1 MKTNQE
7 IRHEAEKVLSG
18 GWSNRVLASGAVL
31 YGIGSLVGC
40 LLLAAYKDMGLQTWA
55 DFLSAKLQHAQQGLG
70 YTVPSDAMFWHMT
83 GASLFH
89 QFMMYVFGAIFAFGM
104 ARLLLKAA
112 KNDVHGW
119 FSASFGGFARPLDVT
134 WLLVLMNLRVFLWS
148 LLLIFPGVVAVYRYR
163 QAWYLKSEHDDWG
176 ACKCLAESGRMMR
189 GYKWQAF
196 CLDAFYGVQLVLIW
210 LAIAAAA
217 SVAAGGDKLGLP
229 RIAAVGAFALAAGFL
244 WVAIVVLVRFFAAR
258 AVFYG
263 ALQPSAAADA
273 GERRDGVDGCVGI

>member
-7 IRHEAEKVLSG
+7 IRHEAAKILSD
-18 GWSNRVLASGAVL
+18 GWSSRVLASGAVL

-40 LLLAAYKDMGLQTWA
+40 LLLAAYKDMGLQTWT
-55 DFLSAKLQHAQQGLG
+55 DFLSAKLQHAQQGLD

-112 KNDVHGW
+112 KNDVQSW
-119 FSASFGGFARPLDVT
+119 FSASFGGFARPLEVT
-134 WLLVLMNLRVFLWS
+134 WLLVLMNLQVFLWS

-163 QAWYLKSEHDDWG
+163 QAWYLKSEHADWG
-176 ACKCLAESGRMMR
+176 ARKCLAESGRMMR

-196 CLDAFYGVQLVLIW
+196 CLDAFYVLQLMLIW
-210 LAIAAAA
+210 LAIAAAG
-217 SVAAGGDKLGLP
+217 SVAVGGDKLGLS
-229 RIAAVGAFALAAGFL
+229 RVAAVGAFVLAAAFI
-244 WVAIVVLVRFFAAR
+244 WVAIVVLIRFFTAR

-263 ALQPSAAADA
+263 ALQPVAADA

>member
-7 IRHEAEKVLSG
+7 IRSEAAKVLSG
-18 GWSNRVLASGAVL
+18 GWSSRVLASGAVL
-31 YGIGSLVGC
+31 YGISSLVGC
-40 LLLAAYKDMGLQTWA
+40 LILSAYRDMGLQTWA
-55 DFLSAKLQHAQQGLG
+55 DFLGAKLQHAQQGLG

-83 GASLFH
+83 GASLFQ

-112 KNDVHGW
+112 KNDAKGW
-119 FSASFGGFARPLDVT
+119 FSASFGGFARPLELT

-148 LLLIFPGVVAVYRYR
+148 LLLVFPGVVAVYRYR
-163 QAWYLKSEHDDWG
+163 QAWYLKSDHADWG

-196 CLDAFYGVQLVLIW
+196 CLDVFYGAQLALLW
-210 LAIAAAA
+210 LAIAAAGT
-217 SVAAGGDKLGLP
+217 VAAGGDKFGLP
-229 RIAAVGAFALAAGFL
+229 RIVAAVAFAVAAAFA
-244 WVAIVVLVRFFAAR
+244 WAAIVVLIRFFAAR

-263 ALQPSAAADA
+263 ALQPAAADV
-273 GERRDGVDGCVGI
+273 GDGVDGGVGI